1 MSTLE
6 NTPYLSPVGFQRA
19 KSELIGTRFADLR
32 AVTETGSTN
41 ADVRELLRARRPG
54 DAAAAAPVVLVAD
67 HQTAGRGRLDR
78 NWQAPPGASVLMS
91 IGLPVDQLAPARRSL
106 LTSAL
111 ALAATDAGAQLGV
124 SDLGIKWPNDLVVS
138 RHDQP
143 PLKVGGILAELVT
156 SDAGDAVVLG
166 IGLNA
171 NWPELPWDLADTAT
185 AFNQLLGHDVD
196 REDLVVA
203 LLRSLDATWL
213 PALDGPSAP
222 DTLLSAYR
230 ERSATIG
237 RRVRVELPTS
247 TLLGTASSVTDEGA
261 LVVTD
266 DDGAQH
272 TVTVGDVVH
281 LRPA

>member
-1 MSTLE
+1 M
-6 NTPYLSPVGFQRA
+6 GFQRA

-32 AVTETGSTN
+32 AVSETGSTN
-41 ADVRELLRARRPG
+41 ADVRDLLRARRPG
-54 DAAAAAPVVLVAD
+54 DASATSPVVLVAD

-78 NWQAPPGASVLMS
+78 SWQAPPGASVLMS

-111 ALAATDAGAQLGV
+111 ALAATDAGAEVGV

-138 RHDQP
+138 RAGKP

-166 IGLNA
+166 LGLNV

-185 AFNQLLGHDVD
+185 ALNQLVGHDVD
-196 REDLVVA
+196 REDLVVS
-203 LLRSLDATWL
+203 LLRALDATWL
-213 PALDGPSAP
+213 PALDGAAAP
-222 DTLLSAYR
+222 DALRAAYR

-266 DDGAQH
+266 DDGVSH

-281 LRPA
+281 LRSA